1 MSPKQQL
8 QRLNVLDSQ
17 TPVIRTAAEYLYE
30 HFGGFG
36 NIKQRQQL
44 KFSRHGQEYFVEVL
58 PFSDIYGLNWLIAI
72 AVPKSDFLG
81 EINRNTQTT
90 ILLCLVALLRQ

>member
-1 MSPKQQL
+1 
-8 QRLNVLDSQ
+8 
-17 TPVIRTAAEYLYE
+17 
-30 HFGGFG
+30 
-36 NIKQRQQL
+36 
-44 KFSRHGQEYFVEVL
+44 VEVL
-58 PFSDIYGLNWLIAI
+58 PFCDIYGLNWLIAI